1 MNYII
6 HVIYISYIIYRSF
19 SQPSKYIYYLG
30 ITGRAS
36 KEYGGSI
43 ISAIALLSSGLDSVT
58 SLAIAQEETD
68 IRLALIFDY
77 GQKAAAREIEY
88 SQKVAEKYGIEHR
101 LIPLTWLK
109 DITTTSLVSKEMA
122 VPHISMQDIAD
133 ESDPA
138 ITQDSAK
145 KVWVPNRNGV
155 MINIAASFAE
165 SLGCKYVIVGF
176 NSEEA
181 VTFPDNS
188 TAYLNSL
195 DKCLGYS
202 TLNGVKMMAP
212 VAGIDNMFVQVNTP
226 SNKKKG
232 DCSRFAIAPCPI
244 APIALIIL
252 ATKFNMYIASNTQES
267 VFDQNDIFWSLASL
281 WYGSIFNSSSF
292 SSTS

>member
-36 KEYGGSI
+36 KEYEGSI

-101 LIPLTWLK
+101 VIPLTWLK
-109 DITTTSLVSKEMA
+109 DITTTSLVSKEMT

-188 TAYLNSL
+188 TAYLDSL

-202 TLNGVKMMAP
+202 TLNGVKVMAP
-212 VAGIDNMFVQVNTP
+212 VAGLDKQGIIRKALETKAPLEWSWSCYHGGEIPCGVCESCTRRKRAFMQAGIKDPLLERLGID
-226 SNKKKG
+226 
-232 DCSRFAIAPCPI
+232 
-244 APIALIIL
+244 L
-252 ATKFNMYIASNTQES
+252 
-267 VFDQNDIFWSLASL
+267 
-281 WYGSIFNSSSF
+281 
-292 SSTS
+292 